1 MSFSVNIDAGL
12 MNSGGTNSK
21 TGSYQLVIAGGGP
34 AALSAAIYAAR
45 YGITHVVLESWK
57 PGGQAALTAE
67 IENYPGFSSIAG
79 SDLTNAMKKQAVEAG
94 AVFVMETVESTT
106 EINGKIKIKTDSAE
120 YTTDYLIIATGA
132 APATLG
138 VPGESKYYGR
148 GVSFCATCDAPFFR
162 NKKAIVVGG
171 GDSAVKEALHLTHVV
186 SELGLVHRRDKLRA
200 EPLLANKL
208 INNEK
213 VTPYWNSQLAE
224 VVGDDQGVTG
234 VILNTPD
241 GKKHIDTDGVFL
253 YVGTVPATE
262 PFAGLVDL
270 DAKKA
275 VATQNIVGTSNPRV
289 FAAGDVTNNGFRQ
302 VVTAV
307 SEGARA
313 SAAVFELLEMQE

>member
-1 MSFSVNIDAGL
+1 MSFKVDTGL
-12 MNSGGTNSK
+12 INSGAVKSSY
-21 TGSYQLVIAGGGP
+21 SYQLVIAGGGP

-45 YGITHVVLESWK
+45 YGIKHVVLESWK

-67 IENYPGFSSIAG
+67 IENYPGFSSIVG
-79 SDLTNAMKKQAVEAG
+79 SDLTNAMKKQALEAG
-94 AVFVMETVESTT
+94 AVFSKETVESSI
-106 EINGKIKIKTDSAE
+106 EKNGRILVKTDSAE
-120 YTTDYLIIATGA
+120 YTADYLIIATGA

-138 VPGESKYYGR
+138 VPGEEKYYGR
-148 GVSFCATCDAPFFR
+148 GVSFCATCDAPFFK

-186 SELGLVHRRDKLRA
+186 SQLGLVHRRDKLRA
-200 EPLLANKL
+200 EPYLAKKL
-208 INNEK
+208 VEHEK
-213 VTPYWNSQLAE
+213 VTTYWNSHLAE

-234 VILNTPD
+234 VILDTPE

-262 PFAGLVDL
+262 PFTSLVEL
-270 DAKKA
+270 DKKKA
-275 VATQNIVGTSNPRV
+275 VVTTNIVGTSNPRV

-313 SAAVFELLEMQE
+313 AAAVFELLENE

>member
-1 MSFSVNIDAGL
+1 MSFKVDTGL
-12 MNSGGTNSK
+12 INSGAVKSSY
-21 TGSYQLVIAGGGP
+21 SYQLVIAGGGP

-45 YGITHVVLESWK
+45 YGIKHVVLESWK

-67 IENYPGFSSIAG
+67 IENYPGFSSIVG
-79 SDLTNAMKKQAVEAG
+79 SDLTNAMKKQALEAG
-94 AVFVMETVESTT
+94 AVFSMETVESSI
-106 EINGKIKIKTDSAE
+106 EKNGRILVKTDSAE
-120 YTTDYLIIATGA
+120 YTADYLIIATGA

-138 VPGESKYYGR
+138 VPGEEKYYGR
-148 GVSFCATCDAPFFR
+148 GVSFCATCDAPFFK

-186 SELGLVHRRDKLRA
+186 SQLGLVHRRDKLRA
-200 EPLLANKL
+200 EPYLAKKL
-208 INNEK
+208 VEHEK
-213 VTPYWNSQLAE
+213 VTTYWNSHLAE

-234 VILNTPD
+234 VILDTPE

-262 PFAGLVDL
+262 PFATLVDL
-270 DAKKA
+270 DKKNA
-275 VATQNIVGTSNPRV
+275 VVTRNIVGTSNPRV

-313 SAAVFELLEMQE
+313 AAAVFELLENE